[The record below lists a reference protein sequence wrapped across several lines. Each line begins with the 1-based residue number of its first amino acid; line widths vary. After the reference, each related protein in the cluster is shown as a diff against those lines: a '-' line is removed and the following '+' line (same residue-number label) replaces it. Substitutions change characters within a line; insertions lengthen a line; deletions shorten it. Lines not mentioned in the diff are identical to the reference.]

1 MSRRHPKS
9 KNRGIPP
16 AHNSPPPHFVF
27 RTLSSALCPPRLR
40 PVISCLIIATVGTII
55 TVHFARRPLA
65 GTAHYRPQ
73 PAGSVTFNKDI
84 APILFEHCST
94 CHRPGESGPFTLI
107 SYADVKKR
115 ARQIAEVTETRFMPP
130 WLPEDG
136 HEELLDRRRLTREQI
151 GLINQWAAE
160 GAPEGLASDLP
171 PTPKWTEGWQLG
183 PPDLVVTMP
192 EAYTL
197 PTEGKDV
204 YRNFIIP
211 VPTTQDRF
219 VKGFEFRPS
228 SKSVHHA
235 FIRLDRTHE
244 SRVLAAR
251 EPGPGFGGM
260 VTPPSAESPNGHFLG
275 WQPGRGHTRSPDG
288 LPWILPAGVDI
299 VLLMHMQPRGKP
311 EPVQP
316 SIGFYFTDVP
326 PTNTPMKF
334 GLKSYAIDIPA
345 GASNY
350 VVEQTAV
357 VPEDSDLLSLLP
369 HTHYLGK
376 RLEGFAVLPDGTRKT
391 LLLIPQ
397 WDFNWQSDF
406 RFKNPVFL
414 PKGTTLGMHYTF
426 DNSTNN
432 LHQPHKPPLAVT
444 YGLQTTQE
452 MAELHFQLLAR
463 NAVGRDRL
471 EAAAVRLLHQND
483 VGLNQRLLR
492 EDPSDGEA
500 MLEIAKVMLVERD
513 LRGAEGMFRRAI
525 AARPALADAHYSL
538 AVVFFEQSNLP
549 EAERESLEALRLD
562 PQNSKAANNAGIAC
576 MRQGK
581 LDDAARLFQEALRMH
596 PGDKFA
602 QDNLD
607 LVRNALKR

>member
-1 MSRRHPKS
+1 
-9 KNRGIPP
+9 
-16 AHNSPPPHFVF
+16 
-27 RTLSSALCPPRLR
+27 LSSALCPPRLR
-40 PVISCLIIATVGTII
+40 VVVLCLIVAAAGTMI
-55 TVHFARRPLA
+55 TLHFARRPLA

-107 SYADVKKR
+107 SYADLKKR

-136 HEELLDRRRLTREQI
+136 HEELLDRRRLTGEQI

-244 SRVLAAR
+244 SRLLAAR

-326 PTNTPMKF
+326 PTNTPIKL

-350 VVEQTAV
+350 VVEQTTV
-357 VPEDSDLLSLLP
+357 LPEDSDLLSLLP

-406 RFKNPVFL
+406 RFKNTVFL

-483 VGLNQRLLR
+483 VDLNQRLLR

-607 LVRNALKR
+607 LVRNAKPAPKQ